1 MDFLRT
7 MITGTVAYNNLE
19 FPSVYN
25 SAAGRSEQCST
36 ETPGAGWSVVIILS
50 PDEDDRTDG
59 QLSKHFKSVA
69 QRDSRLGEYAGIH
82 SRRVLDD
89 GSIQITIRKKCKT
102 AKGKSNLEP
111 AIVDTQR
118 KPVENRAFRGGSKVN
133 VMCSAL
139 PTNSPA
145 SGKWGMSLFLEALQL
160 VEPVYMDGGVEDF
173 PDLSGST
180 DPVTSAYDDF
190 NDAIPFD

>member
-7 MITGTVAYNNLE
+7 MITGNTAFNNLE

-25 SAAGRSEQCST
+25 AAAGRSEQCST
-36 ETPGAGWSVVIILS
+36 ETPGAGWSLVVTLS
-50 PDEDDRTDG
+50 ADEDERLHGLMT
-59 QLSKHFKSVA
+59 KHFKSVA
-69 QRDSRLGEYAGIH
+69 QRDSRLGEYSGIH
-82 SRRVLDD
+82 SRRVTDD
-89 GSIQITIRKKCKT
+89 GSIQVTIRKKCKT

-118 KPVENRAFRGGSKVN
+118 KPVDNRAFRGGSKVN

-145 SGKWGMSLFLEALQL
+145 SGKWGMSLFLEAVQL
-160 VEPVYMDGGVEDF
+160 IEPVYMDGGVDDF

-190 NDAIPFD
+190 NDEIPFS

>member
-1 MDFLRT
+1 M
-7 MITGTVAYNNLE
+7 TV
-19 FPSVYN
+19 
-25 SAAGRSEQCST
+25 
-36 ETPGAGWSVVIILS
+36 S
-50 PDEDDRTDG
+50 PDEDERTDG
-59 QLSKHFKSVA
+59 QFGKHYKSVA
-69 QRDSRLGEYAGIH
+69 QRDSRLGEYSGIH

-102 AKGKSNLEP
+102 AKGKANLEP

-118 KPVENRAFRGGSKVN
+118 KAVENRAFRGGSKVN

-145 SGKWGMSLFLEALQL
+145 SGKWGMSLFLEAVQL
-160 VEPVYMDGGVEDF
+160 VEPVYMDGGVNDF

>member
-1 MDFLRT
+1 MDFLRM

-19 FPSVYN
+19 YPSVYN

-36 ETPGAGWSVVIILS
+36 ETPGAGWSLVINMS
-50 PDEDDRTDG
+50 ADEDDRTDG
-59 QLSKHFKSVA
+59 TLSKHFKSVA

-82 SRRVLDD
+82 SRRVTDD
-89 GSIQITIRKKCKT
+89 GSIQVTVRKKCKT
-102 AKGKSNLEP
+102 AKGKANLEP

-118 KPVENRAFRGGSKVN
+118 KPVDNRAFRGGSKVN
-133 VMCSAL
+133 VMVSAL

-145 SGKWGMSLFLEALQL
+145 SGKWGMSLFLEAVQL
-160 VEPVYMDGGVEDF
+160 VEPVYMDGGVDDF
-173 PDLSGST
+173 PDLSTST

-190 NDAIPFD
+190 NDEIPFN